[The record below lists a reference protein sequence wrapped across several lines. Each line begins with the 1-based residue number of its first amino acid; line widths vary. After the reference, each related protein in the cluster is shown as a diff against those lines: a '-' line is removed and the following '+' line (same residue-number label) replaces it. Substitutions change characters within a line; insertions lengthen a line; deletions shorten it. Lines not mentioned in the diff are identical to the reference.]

1 MMNIKS
7 ILSIVTV
14 GLGTGLLSTS
24 ASAASDTSLVLQML
38 GEGTQVG
45 TLADV
50 AKRVGVD
57 FSKKDLGFKLTDFEC
72 HEMALIDPA
81 TKMQLGKG
89 VDCLAGITPDG
100 NGGMTLTG
108 VSIFM
113 LPGGTIITK
122 GGTSAAA
129 FINGVGSGDGQ
140 RTHVTGGMPMTDN
153 VIATT
158 GDFAG
163 MGGRA
168 RLSGMI
174 RAGGKNM
181 VFDCLFVI
189 DLKSA

>member
-1 MMNIKS
+1 MNIKS
-7 ILSIVTV
+7 FLSIVTV
-14 GLGTGLLSTS
+14 GLGTGLLSTT
-24 ASAASDTSLVLQML
+24 ANAGPDTTLVLQML

-50 AKRVGVD
+50 SKRTGVD
-57 FSKKDLGFKLTDFEC
+57 LSKKDLGFALTDFAC
-72 HEMALIDPA
+72 HEMPLIDPA

-89 VDCLAGITPDG
+89 IDCLAGITPDG

-113 LPGGTIITK
+113 LPGGIIMSR
-122 GGTSAAA
+122 GETSLPA
-129 FINGVGSGDGQ
+129 FIKGVGSGDGY
-140 RTHVTGGMPMTDN
+140 RTHITGGIPMTDN

-174 RAGGKNM
+174 RAGGEKM
-181 VFDCLFVI
+181 VFDCLFVL

>member
-1 MMNIKS
+1 MNIKG

-14 GLGTGLLSTS
+14 GLGTGLLSTT
-24 ASAASDTSLVLQML
+24 ASAGSDTTLILQML

-50 AKRVGVD
+50 AKRTGVD
-57 FSKKDLGFKLTDFEC
+57 LSKKDLGFSLADFQC
-72 HEMALIDPA
+72 HEMPLIDPA

-89 VDCLAGITPDG
+89 IDCLAGITPDG

-113 LPGGTIITK
+113 LPGGIIMSK
-122 GGTSAAA
+122 GETSLPA
-129 FINGVGSGDGQ
+129 FINGVGSGNGQ
-140 RTHVTGGMPMTDN
+140 RTHVTGGIPMTDN

-158 GDFAG
+158 GQFAG
-163 MGGRA
+163 MGGRS

-174 RAGGKNM
+174 RVGGEKM
-181 VFDCLFVI
+181 FFDCLFVI

>member
-1 MMNIKS
+1 MNIKS

-14 GLGTGLLSTS
+14 GLGTGLLS
-24 ASAASDTSLVLQML
+24 ASANAAPDTSLVLQML

-45 TLADV
+45 TLAEV
-50 AKRVGVD
+50 AKRAGVD
-57 FSKKDLGFKLTDFEC
+57 LSKKDLGFALTEFAC
-72 HEMALIDPA
+72 HEMPLIDPA
-81 TKMQLGKG
+81 TKMQLGRG
-89 VDCLAGITPDG
+89 IDCLAGITPDG

-113 LPGGTIITK
+113 LPGGTIISK
-122 GGTSAAA
+122 GETSLPA
-129 FINGVGSGDGQ
+129 FIKGVGSGDGQ

-153 VIATT
+153 IVATT

-189 DLKSA
+189 DLKNA

>member
-1 MMNIKS
+1 MNVKN
-7 ILSIVTV
+7 ILPMVTV
-14 GLGTGLLSTS
+14 GLGVGLLSTT
-24 ASAASDTSLVLQML
+24 ASAGPNTSLVLQML

-50 AKRVGVD
+50 SKRTGVD
-57 FSKKDLGFKLTDFEC
+57 LSKKDLGFALTDFAC
-72 HEMALIDPA
+72 HEMPLIDPA

-89 VDCLAGITPDG
+89 IDCLAGITPDG

-113 LPGGTIITK
+113 LPGGIIMSR
-122 GGTSAAA
+122 GETSLPA
-129 FINGVGSGDGQ
+129 FIKGVGSGDGY
-140 RTHVTGGMPMTDN
+140 RTHITGGIPMTDN

-174 RAGGKNM
+174 RAGGEKM
-181 VFDCLFVI
+181 VFDCLFVL

>member
-1 MMNIKS
+1 MNIKS

-14 GLGTGLLSTS
+14 GLGAGLLSTT
-24 ASAASDTSLVLQML
+24 ASAAPDTSLVLQML

-45 TLADV
+45 NLADV
-50 AKRVGVD
+50 AKRTGVD
-57 FSKKDLGFKLTDFEC
+57 LSKKELGFALTDFTC
-72 HEMALIDPA
+72 HEMPLIDPA

-89 VDCLAGITPDG
+89 IDCLAGITPDG

-113 LPGGTIITK
+113 LPGGIIISK
-122 GGTSAAA
+122 GETSLPA
-129 FINGVGSGDGQ
+129 FIKGVGSGDGQ
-140 RTHVTGGMPMTDN
+140 RTHVTGGIPTTDN
-153 VIATT
+153 IVATT

-163 MGGRA
+163 MVGKA

-181 VFDCLFVI
+181 VFDCLFVL
-189 DLKSA
+189 DLKNA

>member
-1 MMNIKS
+1 MNIKS
-7 ILSIVTV
+7 YLSIVTV
-14 GLGTGLLSTS
+14 GLGTGLLSTT
-24 ASAASDTSLVLQML
+24 ANAGPDTTLVLQML

-50 AKRVGVD
+50 SKRTGVD
-57 FSKKDLGFKLTDFEC
+57 LSKKDLGFALTDFAC
-72 HEMALIDPA
+72 HEMPLIDPA

-89 VDCLAGITPDG
+89 IDCLAGITPDG

-113 LPGGTIITK
+113 LPGGIIMSR
-122 GGTSAAA
+122 GETSLPA
-129 FINGVGSGDGQ
+129 FIKGVGSGDGY
-140 RTHVTGGMPMTDN
+140 RTHITGGIPMTDN

-174 RAGGKNM
+174 RAGGEKM
-181 VFDCLFVI
+181 VFDCLFVL

>member
-1 MMNIKS
+1 MNIKG

-14 GLGTGLLSTS
+14 GLGTGLLSTT
-24 ASAASDTSLVLQML
+24 ASAGSDTTLILQML

-50 AKRVGVD
+50 AKRTGVD
-57 FSKKDLGFKLTDFEC
+57 LSKKDLGFSLADFQC
-72 HEMALIDPA
+72 HEMPLIDPA

-89 VDCLAGITPDG
+89 IDCLAGITPDG

-113 LPGGTIITK
+113 LPGGIIMSK
-122 GGTSAAA
+122 GETSLPA
-129 FINGVGSGDGQ
+129 FIKGVGSGDGQ
-140 RTHVTGGMPMTDN
+140 RTHVTGGIPTTDN

-158 GDFAG
+158 GQFAG
-163 MGGRA
+163 MGGRS

-174 RAGGKNM
+174 RVGGKNM
-181 VFDCLFVI
+181 FFDCLFVI

>member
-1 MMNIKS
+1 MNIKG

-14 GLGTGLLSTS
+14 GLGTGLLSTT
-24 ASAASDTSLVLQML
+24 ASAGSDTTLILQML

-50 AKRVGVD
+50 AKRTGVD
-57 FSKKDLGFKLTDFEC
+57 LSKKDLGFSLADFQC
-72 HEMALIDPA
+72 HEMPLIDPA

-89 VDCLAGITPDG
+89 IDCLAGITPDG

-113 LPGGTIITK
+113 LPGGIIMSK
-122 GGTSAAA
+122 GETSLPA
-129 FINGVGSGDGQ
+129 FIKGVGSGNGQ

-153 VIATT
+153 VIVTT
-158 GDFAG
+158 GQFAG
-163 MGGRA
+163 MGGRS

-174 RAGGKNM
+174 RVGGEKM
-181 VFDCLFVI
+181 FFDCLFVI